1 MYLNVSGDSLEQ
13 KRAISQADLIYNRD
27 TGLGGGGGVGGWRFS
42 DDDEIGRRE
51 TITSAIDNLPRTGPQ
66 VS

>member
-27 TGLGGGGGVGGWRFS
+27 TGVGGGGGRFS

-51 TITSAIDNLPRTGPQ
+51 TITSAIDNLPRTGLQ
-66 VS
+66 AS

>member
-1 MYLNVSGDSLEQ
+1 MYLNVSGDSLER

-27 TGLGGGGGVGGWRFS
+27 IGVGGWGGGGFS